1 MPNNVGMEQNPSICR
16 AIEIA
21 GGLGCLAVLLGVK
34 SPSVHEWKTG
44 KRSIPIE
51 RCVQIERATNGAVTR
66 KDLRPDDWAD
76 IWPELAQVP
85 ASVQEF
91 ASETVAGV

>member
-1 MPNNVGMEQNPSICR
+1 MPLNVRFGNWKMR
-16 AIEIA
+16 
-21 GGLGCLAVLLGVK
+21 GV
-34 SPSVHEWKTG
+34 
-44 KRSIPIE
+44 PIE
-51 RCVQIERATNGAVTR
+51 QCVPIERATLGAVTR

-85 ASVQEF
+85 ASGQEF